1 MPSSAPPS
9 RSSTPA
15 LTPPPLPRT
24 SSLPPAS
31 SSAPPPLT
39 NPRDNFRRIE
49 RLRNELRGVRAI
61 QGKHERDV
69 MALKASLEHLEKRL
83 AAERSLRTDD
93 NVDGRLALLGA
104 RVARL
109 ETQTGVVPSDVLL
122 GKLATLEERLGVL
135 ESRLETLASKLE
147 GALAADAPRSG
158 DAAPTAA
165 APAAGGDD
173 LTLLRGVG
181 PKYQKALAR
190 AGVRTFAAVAAWTGE
205 DIDRYA
211 ALLGTTS
218 ARIRKAD
225 WVGQARKLAGSG

>member
-122 GKLATLEERLGVL
+122 GKLATLEERLGAM
-135 ESRLETLASKLE
+135 EAKLE
-147 GALAADAPRSG
+147 ALAAK
-158 DAAPTAA
+158 AASAA
-165 APAAGGDD
+165 QPIAAASPAPAALAADD

-190 AGVRTFAAVAAWTGE
+190 AGVRTFAAVAAWTDA
-205 DIDRYA
+205 DIERFA
-211 ALLGTTS
+211 ALLGTTP
-218 ARIRKAD
+218 ARVKKAD
-225 WVGQARKLAGSG
+225 WVGQAQKLAAGG